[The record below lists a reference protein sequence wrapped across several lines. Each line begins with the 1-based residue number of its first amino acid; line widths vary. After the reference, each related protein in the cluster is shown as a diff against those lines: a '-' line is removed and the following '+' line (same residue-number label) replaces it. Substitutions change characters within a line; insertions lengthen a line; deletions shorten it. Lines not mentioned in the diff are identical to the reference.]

1 MVLSSLVK
9 SCSNPSTNMTCMARD
24 SCHPP
29 QGVLLTI
36 LPSAHL
42 CQILVLQGSHC
53 ASHTAASCGQTN
65 LAASKH
71 VDRKARP

>member
-9 SCSNPSTNMTCMARD
+9 SCSNPSTNITCMARD
-24 SCHPP
+24 PHLKACCF
-29 QGVLLTI
+29 LTI

-42 CQILVLQGSHC
+42 CQILVSQGSQC
-53 ASHTAASCGQTN
+53 ASHTAASYGQAN